1 MSQKNFFL
9 STPGLFCKG
18 GLVKFLFV
26 FLNYLFISFATCCY
40 DFAIQVMIALKVIN
54 FITGLFFCVLRDEC
68 QCFYV
73 HHMNRETEA
82 KVSVHPLLN
91 RVDELRTI

>member
-1 MSQKNFFL
+1 
-9 STPGLFCKG
+9 
-18 GLVKFLFV
+18 
-26 FLNYLFISFATCCY
+26 
-40 DFAIQVMIALKVIN
+40 MIALKVIN
-54 FITGLFFCVLRDEC
+54 FITGLFCVLRDEC